1 MWILISNQNVKSLRE
16 GDLIAQNN
24 PEKSPT
30 YEIKEKNT
38 FAPLEAI
45 YTVKKVSEPEIAEVY
60 LKTETFV
67 SGTITKKHQA
77 LILEEWWLL
86 IKG

>member
-30 YEIKEKNT
+30 YEIKEKIHLHLLKL
-38 FAPLEAI
+38 FIQL
-45 YTVKKVSEPEIAEVY
+45 KK
-60 LKTETFV
+60 
-67 SGTITKKHQA
+67 
-77 LILEEWWLL
+77 
-86 IKG
+86 